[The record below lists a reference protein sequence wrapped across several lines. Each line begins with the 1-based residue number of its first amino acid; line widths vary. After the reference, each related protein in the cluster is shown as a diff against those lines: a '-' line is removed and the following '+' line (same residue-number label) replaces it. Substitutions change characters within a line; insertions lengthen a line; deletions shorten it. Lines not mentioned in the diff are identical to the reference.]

1 MLSHIQLN
9 EEFLTSLLAYQ
20 KMVFSRLFHVAVNL
34 YVALRS
40 ALFVDV
46 SDLIVAEIALD
57 HASLN
62 HLQQLSSFYVQI
74 YIHLQPYLV
83 ADRLGSDAAWNFQ
96 SGLNVP
102 FPLRLHAI
110 EASCLDH
117 GNAGMPCADGGVSH
131 P

>member
-1 MLSHIQLN
+1 MLSQTQLN

-20 KMVFSRLFHVAVNL
+20 KMAFSHLFHAAASP
-34 YVALRS
+34 YAGSES

-46 SDLIVAEIALD
+46 SGLIAAVLYVLRNLPPQWSSSCEQTYIPPQRFPVAGRSESGA
-57 HASLN
+57 
-62 HLQQLSSFYVQI
+62 V
-74 YIHLQPYLV
+74 
-83 ADRLGSDAAWNFQ
+83 WNFQ
-96 SGLNVP
+96 SNPNVP

-117 GNAGMPCADGGVSH
+117 GNAGMPYANGDVSH